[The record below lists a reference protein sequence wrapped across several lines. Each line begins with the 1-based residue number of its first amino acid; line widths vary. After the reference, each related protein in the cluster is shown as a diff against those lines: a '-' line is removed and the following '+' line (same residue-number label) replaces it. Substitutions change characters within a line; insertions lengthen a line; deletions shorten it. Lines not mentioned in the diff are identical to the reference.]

1 MRDLDAIYRE
11 YAKSVYKFLYSK
23 TQNRDWAEELTQ
35 ETFYRAMYSL
45 DTYNGTCK
53 ISTWLCQIAKHI
65 WMQELEKR
73 TKYSTIE
80 LKDDLPSQDVN
91 VVEQL
96 IDSEQKI
103 ELLKA
108 LHQVEYPKREVLY
121 LRLFGDLSFKE
132 IGEIMGQSETWARV
146 TFYRGKKIIMEVLL

>member
-1 MRDLDAIYRE
+1 MQDLDAIYRE
-11 YAKSVYKFLYSK
+11 HAKTVYKFLYSK
-23 TQNRDWAEELTQ
+23 TQSGDWAEELTQ

-53 ISTWLCQIAKHI
+53 MSTWLCQIAKHI

-73 TKYSTIE
+73 TKYATTQ
-80 LKDDLPSQDVN
+80 LKDTQPSGDASVI
-91 VVEQL
+91 EQL
-96 IDSEQKI
+96 IVSEQKM

-108 LHQVEYPKREVLY
+108 LHQIKNPKREVLY

-146 TFYRGKKIIMEVLL
+146 NFYRGKKIIAEVLL